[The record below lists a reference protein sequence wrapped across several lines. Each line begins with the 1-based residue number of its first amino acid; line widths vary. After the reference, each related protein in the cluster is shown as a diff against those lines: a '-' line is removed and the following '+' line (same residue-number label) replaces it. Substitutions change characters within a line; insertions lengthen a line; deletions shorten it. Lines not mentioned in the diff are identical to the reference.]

1 MVPGGYALPGGGGQ
15 RPVRRR
21 GRAWLSAARAIDAA
35 DGKPRGA
42 ERPLPRPP
50 AAQRPRRLSV
60 TEVETLFRSPY
71 DLYAK
76 HTLRLRKLAPLGEE
90 PDQRERGSMIHG
102 VFARFVEDGLDF
114 AAPDARQRLE
124 ALAAQAFA
132 GLDTIGERRDIW
144 LRRFSLAAQRFLEF
158 ERARQSEVAARHA
171 EIGGQYAFP
180 ALGDFTLTARADR
193 VDRLADGSYAIID
206 FKTGGVPS
214 PGEMAAYEAPQL
226 LLEAALARLG
236 AFESLPPGPVS
247 SLTYIKIANGPEAFQ
262 IKPFVTATGI
272 DDAVTEIINR
282 LQRHV
287 SEFLLSDRLPLP
299 ARMMPVIGQRY
310 RGDYDH
316 LARTDEWTLLEGD
329 DSE

>member
-1 MVPGGYALPGGGGQ
+1 
-15 RPVRRR
+15 
-21 GRAWLSAARAIDAA
+21 
-35 DGKPRGA
+35 
-42 ERPLPRPP
+42 
-50 AAQRPRRLSV
+50 
-60 TEVETLFRSPY
+60 
-71 DLYAK
+71 
-76 HTLRLRKLAPLGEE
+76 
-90 PDQRERGSMIHG
+90 MIHG